1 MSAMSIM
8 TDFFVSGHFVDLV
21 LVFLVVE
28 AIVVVG
34 YWRRTQRGIRPAHFL
49 PGLCS
54 GALMLLALR
63 VTLAGGGW
71 IVPTICL
78 GAAGLAHLID
88 VSRRWQS

>member
-1 MSAMSIM
+1 M
-8 TDFFVSGHFVDLV
+8 TEFFAAGHFVDLV
-21 LVFLVVE
+21 LAFLVVE
-28 AIVVVG
+28 GVFVVG
-34 YWRRTQRGIRPAHFL
+34 YWRRTGRGIRPAHFL

-63 VTLAGGGW
+63 VTLADGGW

-88 VSRRWQS
+88 ISRRWRS

>member
-1 MSAMSIM
+1 MSTIS
-8 TDFFVSGHFVDLV
+8 DFFASGHFVDLV
-21 LVFLVVE
+21 LIFLVVE
-28 AIVVVG
+28 GIVVVG
-34 YWRRTQRGIRPAHFL
+34 YWRRTKRGIRPAEFL

-63 VTLAGGGW
+63 ATIAGWDW

-88 VSRRWQS
+88 VSRRWRS